1 MSKLI
6 SYWKAPHIAYHNKE
20 RGFYVIY
27 GKYNHLNRE
36 KKSNKCIG
44 LYWDNFPKVNDVLAP
59 MVVPADIGKSILAG
73 LLQDAANKKEGV
85 VLQNILDA
93 IDYFKPD
100 NNRDS
105 DVE

>member
-1 MSKLI
+1 
-6 SYWKAPHIAYHNKE
+6 
-20 RGFYVIY
+20 
-27 GKYNHLNRE
+27 
-36 KKSNKCIG
+36 
-44 LYWDNFPKVNDVLAP
+44 

-93 IDYFKPD
+93 IDYFKPA